1 MASKL
6 EYGDY
11 CSYVIALSVLLLS
24 VLLLLR
30 LLMIGTI
37 PGASGFGFGIWGVTT
52 GKGFRPRALE

>member
-11 CSYVIALSVLLLS
+11 CYYIVALSVLLLS
-24 VLLLLR
+24 LLLLLI
-30 LLMIGTI
+30 LLTIRTI

-52 GKGFRPRALE
+52 GKGVRPRALE